1 MIPTELNDAAFIVVQ
16 LEPAEHEDI
25 KALRDALR
33 HFAVFDETAS
43 APVRAQA
50 QQAATCLSQILLGAT
65 DDPAALLAQASVAI
79 DAAIKVCEQ
88 ESRYEPRITQADLIA
103 ITMDPRDA
111 IANATE
117 TMATE
122 ARNARALADDMD
134 APPAATPHRRT
145 PAAGTKTTAR
155 ATSTTPVSTRRRTPA
170 SVARKTPP
178 APVAVIVEH
187 PVALDG
193 GTIPDDADLSLLSDF
208 IAESRESTAGAEA
221 ALLEL
226 EGNPEDIE
234 AVNTVFR
241 AFHTVKGTAAFM
253 GLDRLAE
260 FAHHAESL
268 LSRVRDRELPYTQ
281 AVASMALRGN
291 DVLSQF
297 LDAIE
302 ISLHDKLSIALPTDY
317 ADLMHDL
324 LNVDAVLAGIET
336 RSTPTSAPTDE
347 PSIQETPVA
356 TARVAAIGDPGDSD
370 APRPTAT
377 RTTTKSE
384 ADLSV
389 RVRTDRLDR
398 LIDMVGELV
407 IAQSM
412 IAADPA
418 VTALGQHDL
427 VKKVSQA
434 GKIMRELQDLSMS
447 MRMVPL
453 KSTFQKLTRLVRD
466 VALKA
471 GKVVE
476 FVTDGEDT
484 ELDRNM
490 VDAIADPLVHMV
502 RNAVDHGVEGPAD
515 RVAANKPRTGRV
527 KLAAFQQGGSV
538 IVELRDDGRGLNRDR
553 ILAKALEKG
562 LISPNHSLTDS
573 EINALIFAPGFSTAE
588 QITDISGRG
597 VGMDVVRRNIESI
610 RGRIDIQSVLG
621 QGTVFQI
628 RLPLTLAVT
637 DGMLV
642 RVGDERYIVPLTSIS
657 LSFRPEP
664 GMLSTIPPRGE
675 VVMLRGEVL
684 QVVRLH
690 QLFNIQD
697 AVTNPS
703 DAILMIVGDGE
714 HRIALLVDQLLGQ
727 QQVVA
732 KALGDG
738 VGEIPGVSGGAILS
752 DGRVGLIIDVAR
764 MTSLVRTA
772 DARPRSLSQAA

>member
-1 MIPTELNDAAFIVVQ
+1 MIPAELNDAAFIVVQ
-16 LEPAEHEDI
+16 LEPAEHDDI
-25 KALRDALR
+25 KALRDTLR
-33 HFAVFDETAS
+33 HFAVFDAS
-43 APVRAQA
+43 ATTQVRAHA
-50 QQAATCLSQILLGAT
+50 QHAATCLNLILLGAGGE
-65 DDPAALLAQASVAI
+65 PADLLTQASEAI
-79 DAAIKVCEQ
+79 DSAVKAAELASVNQ
-88 ESRYEPRITQADLIA
+88 PRITQANLIA
-103 ITMDPRDA
+103 ITHDPGD
-111 IANATE
+111 ANALEDAMVDTE
-117 TMATE
+117 PTVQRGRSATP
-122 ARNARALADDMD
+122 RF
-134 APPAATPHRRT
+134 AAT
-145 PAAGTKTTAR
+145 AAPVVATTA
-155 ATSTTPVSTRRRTPA
+155 TTVPT
-170 SVARKTPP
+170 
-178 APVAVIVEH
+178 IVEH
-187 PVALDG
+187 PHAVDG
-193 GTIPDDADLSLLSDF
+193 GTIPDDADLSLLGDF
-208 IAESRESTAGAEA
+208 IAESRESMAGAEA

-226 EGNPEDIE
+226 EANPEDIE
-234 AVNTVFR
+234 AINTVFR

-281 AVASMALRGN
+281 AVANLSLRSN
-291 DVLSQF
+291 DVLGEF
-297 LDAIE
+297 LDAIDRSVASHE
-302 ISLHDKLSIALPTDY
+302 PIALPSDY
-317 ADLMHDL
+317 SALMHDL

-336 RSTPTSAPTDE
+336 RSTAVAPGATAAPSPIAADSTPTVA
-347 PSIQETPVA
+347 ETPEAV
-356 TARVAAIGDPGDSD
+356 T
-370 APRPTAT
+370 RPTPTGTPAGDVNRAAAGS
-377 RTTTKSE
+377 RTVAKAD

-412 IAADPA
+412 LAADPA
-418 VTALGQHDL
+418 VTAAGQHDL
-427 VKKVSQA
+427 VKKVAHA

-476 FVTDGEDT
+476 LVTDGEET

-515 RVAANKPRTGRV
+515 REKAGKPRAGRV

-553 ILAKALEKG
+553 ILAKAIEKG
-562 LISPNHSLTDS
+562 LVSANNALTDS
-573 EINALIFAPGFSTAE
+573 EIMALIFAPGFSTAE
-588 QITDISGRG
+588 QVTDISGRG

-621 QGTVFQI
+621 QGTTFQI
-628 RLPLTLAVT
+628 KLPLTLAVT

-664 GMLSTIPPRGE
+664 DMLSTIPPSGE

-690 QLFNIQD
+690 QMFGIPG
-697 AVTNPS
+697 AVTNPTE
-703 DAILMIVGDGE
+703 AILMIIGDGE
-714 HRIALLVDQLLGQ
+714 HRVALLVDQLLGQ

-738 VGEIPGVSGGAILS
+738 VGEIHGISGGAILS

-764 MTSLVRTA
+764 MTELARSGDT
-772 DARPRSLSQAA
+772 RPRLLHAA

>member
-1 MIPTELNDAAFIVVQ
+1 MIPSELNDAAFIVVQ

-25 KALRDALR
+25 KALRDTLR
-33 HFAVFDETAS
+33 HFAVFDAS
-43 APVRAQA
+43 ASAQVRAHA
-50 QQAATCLSQILLGAT
+50 QHAATCLNLILLGAGGE
-65 DDPAALLAQASVAI
+65 PADLLTQACEAI
-79 DAAIKVCEQ
+79 DAAIKSSELA
-88 ESRYEPRITQADLIA
+88 SRNEPRITQSDLIA
-103 ITMDPRDA
+103 ITHDPRDLITRDPNDA
-111 IANATE
+111 AALQDAMVAPEPT
-117 TMATE
+117 
-122 ARNARALADDMD
+122 AR
-134 APPAATPHRRT
+134 PRRT
-145 PAAGTKTTAR
+145 PAAR
-155 ATSTTPVSTRRRTPA
+155 ASAVA
-170 SVARKTPP
+170 SAPEP
-178 APVAVIVEH
+178 APTVRHPTLDVPVILEH
-187 PVALDG
+187 PDVRDG
-193 GTIPDDADLSLLSDF
+193 GTVPDDADLALLGDF
-208 IAESRESTAGAEA
+208 IAESRESMAGAEA

-226 EGNPEDIE
+226 EANPEDIE

-281 AVASMALRGN
+281 AVANLSLRSN
-291 DVLSQF
+291 DVLGEF
-297 LDAIE
+297 LDAVERSVQTHEPIT
-302 ISLHDKLSIALPTDY
+302 LPSDY
-317 ADLMHDL
+317 SALMHDL
-324 LNVDAVLAGIET
+324 LNVDAVLAGNDTRRASAVAEAAVVPET
-336 RSTPTSAPTDE
+336 VTVTTTISTGAPAAVAGESSARA
-347 PSIQETPVA
+347 TPLASDSTRGGVVA
-356 TARVAAIGDPGDSD
+356 
-370 APRPTAT
+370 
-377 RTTTKSE
+377 RTTTKTE

-418 VTALGQHDL
+418 VTAIGQHDL
-427 VKKVSQA
+427 VKKVSHA

-476 FVTDGEDT
+476 LVTDGEET

-502 RNAVDHGVEGPAD
+502 RNAVDHGVESPAD
-515 RVAANKPRTGRV
+515 REKAGKPRAGRV
-527 KLAAFQQGGSV
+527 QLAAFQQGGSV

-553 ILAKALEKG
+553 ILAKAIEKG
-562 LISPNHSLTDS
+562 LVSPNNSLTDS

-588 QITDISGRG
+588 QVTDISGRG

-621 QGTVFQI
+621 QGTIFQI

-657 LSFRPEP
+657 LSFRPEAD
-664 GMLSTIPPRGE
+664 MLSTIPPRGE

-690 QLFNIQD
+690 EMFGIPG
-697 AVTNPS
+697 AVTNPAE
-703 DAILMIVGDGE
+703 AILMIIGDGE
-714 HRIALLVDQLLGQ
+714 HRVALLVDQLLGQ

-738 VGEIPGVSGGAILS
+738 VGEIPGISGGAILS

-764 MTSLVRTA
+764 MTSL
-772 DARPRSLSQAA
+772 ARSSDSRSRPLSQAA

>member
-1 MIPTELNDAAFIVVQ
+1 MIPAELNDAAFIVVQ
-16 LEPAEHEDI
+16 LEPTEHDDI
-25 KALRDALR
+25 KALRDTLR
-33 HFAVFDETAS
+33 HFAVFDATATT
-43 APVRAQA
+43 AVRAQA
-50 QQAATCLSQILLGAT
+50 QQAATFLNLILLGAT
-65 DDPAALLAQASVAI
+65 DDPAVSLQQAS
-79 DAAIKVCEQ
+79 AAIEAAIGLAEQ
-88 ESRYEPRITQADLIA
+88 QHAHVPPQS
-103 ITMDPRDA
+103 
-111 IANATE
+111 
-117 TMATE
+117 
-122 ARNARALADDMD
+122 
-134 APPAATPHRRT
+134 PPAVDPIVHD
-145 PAAGTKTTAR
+145 AGDAD
-155 ATSTTPVSTRRRTPA
+155 ALQHSMNA
-170 SVARKTPP
+170 P
-178 APVAVIVEH
+178 APVAVTAPLTALRTMAGGPAAAAESLALVEH
-187 PVALDG
+187 QAAADG
-193 GTIPDDADLSLLSDF
+193 GFIPDDADLSLLGDF
-208 IAESRESTAGAEA
+208 IAESRESMTGAEA

-226 EGNPEDIE
+226 EANPEDIE
-234 AVNTVFR
+234 AINTVFR

-268 LSRVRDRELPYTQ
+268 LSRVRDRELPYSQ
-281 AVASMALRGN
+281 SVADLWLRCN
-291 DVLSQF
+291 DVLAQF
-297 LDAIE
+297 LDAVEQSVQARDVIV
-302 ISLHDKLSIALPTDY
+302 LPPDY
-317 ADLMHDL
+317 AALMHDL
-324 LNVDAVLAGIET
+324 LHVDAVLAGIET
-336 RSTPTSAPTDE
+336 RDQSAVTSSASVNTVSSASATAAPMLLRDAA
-347 PSIQETPVA
+347 SGPVA
-356 TARVAAIGDPGDSD
+356 ARGGAG
-370 APRPTAT
+370 
-377 RTTTKSE
+377 RTGGKTD

-418 VTALGQHDL
+418 VMAIGQHEL
-427 VKKVSQA
+427 VKKVSHA
-434 GKIMRELQDLSMS
+434 GKIMRELQGLSMS

-466 VALKA
+466 VAQKA

-476 FVTDGEDT
+476 LVTDGEDT

-502 RNAVDHGVEGPAD
+502 RNAVDHGVEGPAERE
-515 RVAANKPRTGRV
+515 RVGKTRAGRV

-553 ILAKALEKG
+553 ILAKAIEKG
-562 LISPNHSLTDS
+562 LVSMNDSLTDS

-588 QITDISGRG
+588 TVTDISGRG

-621 QGTVFQI
+621 QGTTFQI

-664 GMLSTIPPRGE
+664 DMLSLIPPNGE

-684 QVVRLH
+684 PVVRLH
-690 QLFNIQD
+690 QMFNIRD

-703 DAILMIVGDGE
+703 QAILMIVGEGE
-714 HRIALLVDQLLGQ
+714 FRVALLVDQLLGQ

-732 KALGDG
+732 KTLGEG
-738 VGEIPGVSGGAILS
+738 VGEIPGISGGAILS

-764 MTSLVRTA
+764 MTSLARA
-772 DARPRSLSQAA
+772 GDGRPRGLSYAA

>member
-1 MIPTELNDAAFIVVQ
+1 MIPAELNDAAFIVVQ
-16 LEPAEHEDI
+16 LEPSEHDDI
-25 KALRDALR
+25 KALRDTLR
-33 HFAVFDETAS
+33 HFAVFDEYAS
-43 APVRAQA
+43 TPVRAHA
-50 QQAATCLSQILLGAT
+50 QQAATLLNLILLGGSG
-65 DDPAALLAQASVAI
+65 DDAALLARASEAI
-79 DAAIKVCEQ
+79 DAAIRTAEQ
-88 ESRYEPRITQADLIA
+88 AGMNEPRVTQTDLIA
-103 ITMDPRDA
+103 IVHDAGDADALSESMDRPA
-111 IANATE
+111 PA
-117 TMATE
+117 
-122 ARNARALADDMD
+122 ARAKGRATKSKENTPATVVAVG
-134 APPAATPHRRT
+134 APAPRAAVAATVDLD
-145 PAAGTKTTAR
+145 
-155 ATSTTPVSTRRRTPA
+155 PVP
-170 SVARKTPP
+170 
-178 APVAVIVEH
+178 
-187 PVALDG
+187 LDG
-193 GTIPDDADLSLLSDF
+193 GRIPDDADLSLLGDF
-208 IAESRESTAGAEA
+208 IAESRESMAGAEA

-226 EGNPEDIE
+226 EANPEDIE
-234 AVNTVFR
+234 AINTVFR

-268 LSRVRDRELPYTQ
+268 LSRVRDRELAYTQ
-281 AVASMALRGN
+281 PVANLSLRSN
-291 DVLSQF
+291 DVLGEF
-297 LDAIE
+297 LEAVE
-302 ISLHDKLSIALPTDY
+302 KSVHTREPIALPSEF
-317 ADLMHDL
+317 ADLMHEL
-324 LNVDAVLAGIET
+324 LNVDAVLAGELTPAAPIAAIPDAPVKLVASAAP
-336 RSTPTSAPTDE
+336 RAQSTPGAPVLVRASAESPASRGAVKGE
-347 PSIQETPVA
+347 
-356 TARVAAIGDPGDSD
+356 G
-370 APRPTAT
+370 
-377 RTTTKSE
+377 
-384 ADLSV
+384 DLSV

-418 VTALGQHDL
+418 VINSGQHDL
-427 VKKVSQA
+427 VKKVSHA

-476 FVTDGEDT
+476 LVTDGEET

-515 RVAANKPRTGRV
+515 RERAGKPRAGRV

-553 ILAKALEKG
+553 ILAKAIEKG
-562 LISPNHSLTDS
+562 LVSPNQSLTDS

-588 QITDISGRG
+588 TVTDISGRG

-621 QGTVFQI
+621 QGTTFQI

-664 GMLSTIPPRGE
+664 DMLSTIPPNGE

-684 QVVRLH
+684 PVVRLH
-690 QLFNIQD
+690 QMFGIPD
-697 AVTNPS
+697 AVQNPS
-703 DAILMIVGDGE
+703 EAILMIVGDGE
-714 HRIALLVDQLLGQ
+714 HRVALLVDQLLGQ

-738 VGEIPGVSGGAILS
+738 VGEIPGISGGAILS

-764 MTSLVRTA
+764 MTSLARTG
-772 DARPRSLSQAA
+772 DTRSRGMSHAA

>member
-1 MIPTELNDAAFIVVQ
+1 
-16 LEPAEHEDI
+16 
-25 KALRDALR
+25 
-33 HFAVFDETAS
+33 
-43 APVRAQA
+43 
-50 QQAATCLSQILLGAT
+50 
-65 DDPAALLAQASVAI
+65 
-79 DAAIKVCEQ
+79 
-88 ESRYEPRITQADLIA
+88 
-103 ITMDPRDA
+103 
-111 IANATE
+111 
-117 TMATE
+117 
-122 ARNARALADDMD
+122 
-134 APPAATPHRRT
+134 
-145 PAAGTKTTAR
+145 
-155 ATSTTPVSTRRRTPA
+155 
-170 SVARKTPP
+170 
-178 APVAVIVEH
+178 
-187 PVALDG
+187 
-193 GTIPDDADLSLLSDF
+193 
-208 IAESRESTAGAEA
+208 
-221 ALLEL
+221 
-226 EGNPEDIE
+226 
-234 AVNTVFR
+234 VFR

-281 AVASMALRGN
+281 PVANLSLRSN
-291 DVLSQF
+291 DVLGEF
-297 LDAIE
+297 LEAVE
-302 ISLHDKLSIALPTDY
+302 KSVHSREPIALPTDY
-317 ADLMHDL
+317 AELMHDL
-324 LNVDAVLAGIET
+324 LNVDAFLAGIHT
-336 RSTPTSAPTDE
+336 PVPKAAPTAAAPSAVATSSTPALVRTAEPARAVSA
-347 PSIQETPVA
+347 
-356 TARVAAIGDPGDSD
+356 
-370 APRPTAT
+370 
-377 RTTTKSE
+377 KSE

-418 VTALGQHDL
+418 VTAVGQHDL
-427 VKKVSQA
+427 VKKVSHA

-476 FVTDGEDT
+476 FVTDGEET

-515 RVAANKPRTGRV
+515 RELAGKPRTGRV

-553 ILAKALEKG
+553 ILAKAIDKG
-562 LISPNHSLTDS
+562 LIAPGQSLTDS

-588 QITDISGRG
+588 QVTDISGRG

-621 QGTVFQI
+621 QGTIFQI

-664 GMLSTIPPRGE
+664 DMLSSIPPRGE

-690 QLFNIQD
+690 QMFGIPD

-703 DAILMIVGDGE
+703 EAILMIVGEGE
-714 HRIALLVDQLLGQ
+714 HRVALLVDQLLGQ

-738 VGEIPGVSGGAILS
+738 VGEIPGISGGAILS
-752 DGRVGLIIDVAR
+752 DGRVGLIIDIAR
-764 MTSLVRTA
+764 MTSL
-772 DARPRSLSQAA
+772 ARVGDKPRGLSHAA

>member
-1 MIPTELNDAAFIVVQ
+1 M
-16 LEPAEHEDI
+16 
-25 KALRDALR
+25 
-33 HFAVFDETAS
+33 
-43 APVRAQA
+43 
-50 QQAATCLSQILLGAT
+50 
-65 DDPAALLAQASVAI
+65 
-79 DAAIKVCEQ
+79 
-88 ESRYEPRITQADLIA
+88 
-103 ITMDPRDA
+103 
-111 IANATE
+111 
-117 TMATE
+117 
-122 ARNARALADDMD
+122 
-134 APPAATPHRRT
+134 
-145 PAAGTKTTAR
+145 
-155 ATSTTPVSTRRRTPA
+155 
-170 SVARKTPP
+170 
-178 APVAVIVEH
+178 
-187 PVALDG
+187 
-193 GTIPDDADLSLLSDF
+193 
-208 IAESRESTAGAEA
+208 AGAEA

-226 EGNPEDIE
+226 EANPEDIE
-234 AVNTVFR
+234 AINTVFR

-253 GLDRLAE
+253 GLDKLAE

-281 AVASMALRGN
+281 AVANLSLRSN
-291 DVLSQF
+291 DVLGEF
-297 LDAIE
+297 LEAVE
-302 ISLHDKLSIALPTDY
+302 KSVQTSEPIALPSDY
-317 ADLMHDL
+317 AHLMHDL

-336 RSTPTSAPTDE
+336 RVAAAVAAPVAVISSAADAAPVAHSSAP
-347 PSIQETPVA
+347 VA
-356 TARVAAIGDPGDSD
+356 VAA
-370 APRPTAT
+370 PRAQAA
-377 RTTTKSE
+377 RAAVKSE
-384 ADLSV
+384 SDLSV

-412 IAADPA
+412 LAADPA
-418 VTALGQHDL
+418 VTAVGQHDL

-447 MRMVPL
+447 MRMVPM

-476 FVTDGEDT
+476 LVTDGEDT

-502 RNAVDHGVEGPAD
+502 RNAVDHGVEGPEERERAG
-515 RVAANKPRTGRV
+515 KPRAGRV

-562 LISPNHSLTDS
+562 LIPANHSLTDS

-588 QITDISGRG
+588 TVTDISGRG

-657 LSFRPEP
+657 LSFRPELD
-664 GMLSTIPPRGE
+664 MLTTIPPNGE

-684 QVVRLH
+684 PVVRLH
-690 QLFNIQD
+690 QTFNIPN

-714 HRIALLVDQLLGQ
+714 HRVALLVDQLLGQ

-738 VGEIPGVSGGAILS
+738 VGEIPGISGGAILS
-752 DGRVGLIIDVAR
+752 DGRVGLIIDIAR
-764 MTSLVRTA
+764 MTSLARTG
-772 DARPRSLSQAA
+772 DARPRALSFAA

>member
-1 MIPTELNDAAFIVVQ
+1 M
-16 LEPAEHEDI
+16 
-25 KALRDALR
+25 
-33 HFAVFDETAS
+33 
-43 APVRAQA
+43 
-50 QQAATCLSQILLGAT
+50 
-65 DDPAALLAQASVAI
+65 
-79 DAAIKVCEQ
+79 
-88 ESRYEPRITQADLIA
+88 
-103 ITMDPRDA
+103 
-111 IANATE
+111 
-117 TMATE
+117 
-122 ARNARALADDMD
+122 
-134 APPAATPHRRT
+134 
-145 PAAGTKTTAR
+145 
-155 ATSTTPVSTRRRTPA
+155 
-170 SVARKTPP
+170 
-178 APVAVIVEH
+178 
-187 PVALDG
+187 
-193 GTIPDDADLSLLSDF
+193 
-208 IAESRESTAGAEA
+208 AGAEA
-221 ALLEL
+221 ALLAL
-226 EGNPEDIE
+226 EANPEDIE
-234 AVNTVFR
+234 AINTVFR

-281 AVASMALRGN
+281 AVADLSLRSN
-291 DVLSQF
+291 DVLGEF
-297 LDAIE
+297 LE
-302 ISLHDKLSIALPTDY
+302 HVERSVQTQEVIALPTDY

-324 LNVDAVLAGIET
+324 LNVDAFLAGIDT
-336 RSTPTSAPTDE
+336 RPAAADAAAVRVDAAAGAPALVRTPAE
-347 PSIQETPVA
+347 P
-356 TARVAAIGDPGDSD
+356 TARAGAK
-370 APRPTAT
+370 TET
-377 RTTTKSE
+377 
-384 ADLSV
+384 DLSV

-418 VTALGQHDL
+418 VASSGHHDL
-427 VKKVSQA
+427 VKKVSHA

-476 FVTDGEDT
+476 LVTDGEET

-502 RNAVDHGVEGPAD
+502 RNAVDHGVESPAD
-515 RVAANKPRTGRV
+515 RERAGKPRAGRV
-527 KLAAFQQGGSV
+527 QLAAFQQGGSV

-553 ILAKALEKG
+553 ILAKAIEKG
-562 LISPNHSLTDS
+562 LVSPNQSLTDS

-588 QITDISGRG
+588 TVTDISGRG

-610 RGRIDIQSVLG
+610 RGRIDIQSTLG
-621 QGTVFQI
+621 QGTIFQI

-664 GMLSTIPPRGE
+664 DMLSTIPPNGE

-684 QVVRLH
+684 PVVRLH
-690 QLFNIQD
+690 QMFGIPD

-714 HRIALLVDQLLGQ
+714 HRVALLVDQLLGQ

-732 KALGDG
+732 KALGEG
-738 VGEIPGVSGGAILS
+738 VGEVPGISGGAILS

-764 MTSLVRTA
+764 MTALARTG
-772 DARPRSLSQAA
+772 DSRPRGLAHAA

>member
-1 MIPTELNDAAFIVVQ
+1 MIPPELNDAAFIVVQ

-25 KALRDALR
+25 KALRDTLR
-33 HFAVFDETAS
+33 HFAVFDAS
-43 APVRAQA
+43 ASTPVRAHA
-50 QQAATCLSQILLGAT
+50 QHAATCLNLILLGAGGE
-65 DDPAALLAQASVAI
+65 PAELLAQASDAI
-79 DAAIKVCEQ
+79 DAAIKASELAN
-88 ESRYEPRITQADLIA
+88 RKEPRITQSDLLAIVHDPGDADALQHA
-103 ITMDPRDA
+103 MSAPEPREVKV
-111 IANATE
+111 T
-117 TMATE
+117 
-122 ARNARALADDMD
+122 R
-134 APPAATPHRRT
+134 AATPR
-145 PAAGTKTTAR
+145 AAEA
-155 ATSTTPVSTRRRTPA
+155 
-170 SVARKTPP
+170 VAALAP
-178 APVAVIVEH
+178 APSATNATPDVPEMIAH
-187 PVALDG
+187 PIPKDG
-193 GTIPDDADLSLLSDF
+193 GTIPDDIDRSLLGDF
-208 IAESRESTAGAEA
+208 IAESRESMAGAEA

-226 EGNPEDIE
+226 EANPEDIE

-281 AVASMALRGN
+281 AVANLSLRSN
-291 DVLSQF
+291 DLLAEF
-297 LDAIE
+297 LDAVERSVNSGDAIT
-302 ISLHDKLSIALPTDY
+302 LPTDY
-317 ADLMHDL
+317 VALMHDL
-324 LNVDAVLAGIET
+324 LNADAVLAGHDTCNGTPPAAAVTASGPAAATVSVTTGDAASGIASAVSLVRVT
-336 RSTPTSAPTDE
+336 PASTTAAVARSS
-347 PSIQETPVA
+347 
-356 TARVAAIGDPGDSD
+356 
-370 APRPTAT
+370 
-377 RTTTKSE
+377 TKVD

-412 IAADPA
+412 LAADPA
-418 VTALGQHDL
+418 VVAPGQHDL
-427 VKKVSQA
+427 VKKVSHA

-476 FVTDGEDT
+476 LVTDGEET

-502 RNAVDHGVEGPAD
+502 RNAVDHGVESPAD
-515 RVAANKPRTGRV
+515 RAAAGKPRAGRV

-553 ILAKALEKG
+553 ILAKAIEKG
-562 LISPNHSLTDS
+562 LVAPNHSLTES

-621 QGTVFQI
+621 KGTIFQI

-664 GMLSTIPPRGE
+664 DMLSAIPPRGE

-690 QLFNIQD
+690 EMFAIRN
-697 AVTNPS
+697 AVTDPA
-703 DAILMIVGDGE
+703 DAILMIIGDGE
-714 HRIALLVDQLLGQ
+714 HRVALLVDQLLGQ

-738 VGEIPGVSGGAILS
+738 VGEIPGISGGAILS

-764 MTSLVRTA
+764 MTSL
-772 DARPRSLSQAA
+772 ARSGDTRSRSLSHAA

>member
-1 MIPTELNDAAFIVVQ
+1 MIPAELNDAAFIVVQ
-16 LEPAEHEDI
+16 LEPDEHDDI
-25 KALRDALR
+25 KALRDTLR
-33 HFAVFDETAS
+33 HFAVFDAS
-43 APVRAQA
+43 ASTQVRAHA
-50 QQAATCLSQILLGAT
+50 QQAATLLSLILLGGSDDAT
-65 DDPAALLAQASVAI
+65 ALLAQASAAI
-79 DAAIKVCEQ
+79 DSAVRAAEQ
-88 ESRYEPRITQADLIA
+88 ASRGKPRITKTDLIA
-103 ITMDPRDA
+103 IVHDASAATALSASMDA
-111 IANATE
+111 AA
-117 TMATE
+117 
-122 ARNARALADDMD
+122 ARPARAASAMPVVPASVVRAAPGVTALGVTAPGVT
-134 APPAATPHRRT
+134 PPAA
-145 PAAGTKTTAR
+145 
-155 ATSTTPVSTRRRTPA
+155 S
-170 SVARKTPP
+170 
-178 APVAVIVEH
+178 APVIVH
-187 PVALDG
+187 PPVADG
-193 GTIPDDADLSLLSDF
+193 GMVPDDADLSLLGDF
-208 IAESRESTAGAEA
+208 IAESRESMAGAEA

-226 EGNPEDIE
+226 EANPDDIE

-281 AVASMALRGN
+281 AVANLSLRSN
-291 DVLSQF
+291 DVLGEF
-297 LDAIE
+297 LVAVE
-302 ISLHDKLSIALPTDY
+302 ASVQTQQPIALPTDY
-317 ADLMHDL
+317 VDLMHDL
-324 LNVDAVLAGIET
+324 LNVDAVLAGVTTRAAVPTAPTPEWRAADASPRAET
-336 RSTPTSAPTDE
+336 ESPADAGARST
-347 PSIQETPVA
+347 
-356 TARVAAIGDPGDSD
+356 TARVGSK
-370 APRPTAT
+370 T
-377 RTTTKSE
+377 E

-418 VTALGQHDL
+418 VAESGQHEL
-427 VKKVSQA
+427 VKKVSHA

-476 FVTDGEDT
+476 LVTDGEET

-515 RVAANKPRTGRV
+515 RERAGKPRAGRV

-553 ILAKALEKG
+553 ILAKAIEKG
-562 LISPNHSLTDS
+562 LVSPNQSLTDS
-573 EINALIFAPGFSTAE
+573 EINGLIFAPGFSTAE
-588 QITDISGRG
+588 TVTDISGRG

-610 RGRIDIQSVLG
+610 RGRIDIHSVLG
-621 QGTVFQI
+621 QGTTFQI

-664 GMLSTIPPRGE
+664 GMLSTIPPGGE

-684 QVVRLH
+684 PVVRLH
-690 QLFNIQD
+690 QMFGISG
-697 AVTNPS
+697 AVMNPCE
-703 DAILMIVGDGE
+703 AILMIIGDGE
-714 HRIALLVDQLLGQ
+714 QRVALLVDQLLGQ

-732 KALGDG
+732 KALGEG
-738 VGEIPGVSGGAILS
+738 VGEVPGISGGAILS

-764 MTSLVRTA
+764 MTLLARTGA
-772 DARPRSLSQAA
+772 PRPLALSQAA

>member
-1 MIPTELNDAAFIVVQ
+1 MIPAELNDAAFIVVQ

-25 KALRDALR
+25 KALRDTLR
-33 HFAVFDETAS
+33 QFAVFDTS
-43 APVRAQA
+43 ATTQVRAHA
-50 QQAATCLSQILLGAT
+50 QHAATCLNLILLGAGG
-65 DDPAALLAQASVAI
+65 DPAELLTQASEAI
-79 DAAIKVCEQ
+79 DSAIKASELAN
-88 ESRYEPRITQADLIA
+88 RNEPRITQADLIA
-103 ITMDPRDA
+103 ISHDPGDA
-111 IANATE
+111 DALQ
-117 TMATE
+117 E
-122 ARNARALADDMD
+122 AMVAPE
-134 APPAATPHRRT
+134 PPAAHPSATEPRT
-145 PAAGTKTTAR
+145 AAPIQAPVMV
-155 ATSTTPVSTRRRTPA
+155 ATLIDV
-170 SVARKTPP
+170 P
-178 APVAVIVEH
+178 APAEH
-187 PVALDG
+187 LTALDG
-193 GTIPDDADLSLLSDF
+193 GMIPDDADLSLLGDF
-208 IAESRESTAGAEA
+208 IIESRESMTGAEA

-226 EGNPEDIE
+226 EANPEDIE
-234 AVNTVFR
+234 AINTVFR

-281 AVASMALRGN
+281 AVANLSLRSN
-291 DVLSQF
+291 DVLGEF
-297 LDAIE
+297 LDAVEQSVHSHETIT
-302 ISLHDKLSIALPTDY
+302 LPSDY
-317 ADLMHDL
+317 AALMHDL

-336 RSTPTSAPTDE
+336 RSTALVTDAALAP
-347 PSIQETPVA
+347 SA
-356 TARVAAIGDPGDSD
+356 TATVE
-370 APRPTAT
+370 TAT
-377 RTTTKSE
+377 VTGAESEGARVTSPAALTADGGRNGVGSRTANKSE

-418 VTALGQHDL
+418 VTAVGQHDL

-476 FVTDGEDT
+476 LVTDGEET

-502 RNAVDHGVEGPAD
+502 RNAVDHGVEAPAD
-515 RVAANKPRTGRV
+515 REKAGKPRAGRV

-538 IVELRDDGRGLNRDR
+538 IVELRDDGRGLNRER

-562 LISPNHSLTDS
+562 LVSPNHALTES

-621 QGTVFQI
+621 QGTIFQI

-642 RVGDERYIVPLTSIS
+642 RVGDERYIVPLTSIA

-664 GMLSTIPPRGE
+664 AMLSTIPPTGE

-684 QVVRLH
+684 PVVRLH
-690 QLFNIQD
+690 QLFGIPR
-697 AVTNPS
+697 AVTNPAE
-703 DAILMIVGDGE
+703 AILMIIGDGE
-714 HRIALLVDQLLGQ
+714 HRVALLVDQLLGQ

-732 KALGDG
+732 KTLGDG
-738 VGEIPGVSGGAILS
+738 VGEIPGISGGAILS
-752 DGRVGLIIDVAR
+752 DGRVGLIIDVTR
-764 MTSLVRTA
+764 MTELARSGDT
-772 DARPRSLSQAA
+772 RPRLLNAA

>member
-1 MIPTELNDAAFIVVQ
+1 MIPSELNDAAFIVVQ
-16 LEPAEHEDI
+16 LEPAEHADI
-25 KALRDALR
+25 KALRDTLR
-33 HFAVFDETAS
+33 HFAVFDAS
-43 APVRAQA
+43 ATAPVRAQA
-50 QQAATCLSQILLGAT
+50 QHAATCLNLILLGAGG
-65 DDPAALLAQASVAI
+65 DPADLLTQASEAI
-79 DAAIKVCEQ
+79 DGAIKASEQ
-88 ESRYEPRITQADLIA
+88 ANRNEPRITQADLVA
-103 ITMDPRDA
+103 IVHDPGDA
-111 IANATE
+111 
-117 TMATE
+117 
-122 ARNARALADDMD
+122 ADLQAAMS
-134 APPAATPHRRT
+134 ASEPAAKAKCVTPSRH
-145 PAAGTKTTAR
+145 A
-155 ATSTTPVSTRRRTPA
+155 SPVI
-170 SVARKTPP
+170 SVAAAP
-178 APVAVIVEH
+178 APVAAVRTPPLDVPLIIEH
-187 PVALDG
+187 PPVTDG
-193 GTIPDDADLSLLSDF
+193 GRVPDDADLTLLGDF
-208 IAESRESTAGAEA
+208 IAESRESMAGAEA

-226 EGNPEDIE
+226 EANPEDIE

-268 LSRVRDRELPYTQ
+268 LSRVRDRELPYMQ
-281 AVASMALRGN
+281 AVANLSLRSN
-291 DVLSQF
+291 DVLGEF

-302 ISLHDKLSIALPTDY
+302 RSVNGHEPITLPADY
-317 ADLMHDL
+317 TALMHDL
-324 LNVDAVLAGIET
+324 LNVDAVLAGIDT
-336 RSTPTSAPTDE
+336 RSVVSAAASM
-347 PSIQETPVA
+347 PSLQVDVPSVTVTTGAPA
-356 TARVAAIGDPGDSD
+356 TAVTSESSAVRQTPMASTASVARSG
-370 APRPTAT
+370 
-377 RTTTKSE
+377 TKTE

-418 VTALGQHDL
+418 VTAVGQHDL

-476 FVTDGEDT
+476 LVTEGEET

-515 RVAANKPRTGRV
+515 REKAGKPRAGRV
-527 KLAAFQQGGSV
+527 QLAAFQQGGSV

-553 ILAKALEKG
+553 ILAKAIEKG
-562 LISPNHSLTDS
+562 LVSPNASLTDS

-588 QITDISGRG
+588 QVTDISGRG

-621 QGTVFQI
+621 QGTIFQI

-664 GMLSTIPPRGE
+664 DMLSTIPPRGE

-690 QLFNIQD
+690 EMFGIPG
-697 AVTNPS
+697 AVTNPAE
-703 DAILMIVGDGE
+703 AILMIIGDGD
-714 HRIALLVDQLLGQ
+714 HRVALLVDQLLGQ

-738 VGEIPGVSGGAILS
+738 VGEIPGISGGAILS

-764 MTSLVRTA
+764 MTSLARSG
-772 DARPRSLSQAA
+772 DSRPRGLSQAA

>member
-1 MIPTELNDAAFIVVQ
+1 MIPPELNDAAFIVVQ

-25 KALRDALR
+25 KALRDTLR
-33 HFAVFDETAS
+33 HFAVFDAS
-43 APVRAQA
+43 ASTPVRAHA
-50 QQAATCLSQILLGAT
+50 QHAATCLNLILLGAGGE
-65 DDPAALLAQASVAI
+65 PAELLAQASDAI
-79 DAAIKVCEQ
+79 DAAIKASELAN
-88 ESRYEPRITQADLIA
+88 RNEPRITQSDLLAIVHDPGDADALRHA
-103 ITMDPRDA
+103 MSAPEPSA
-111 IANATE
+111 VKAT
-117 TMATE
+117 
-122 ARNARALADDMD
+122 R
-134 APPAATPHRRT
+134 AATPR
-145 PAAGTKTTAR
+145 AAEA
-155 ATSTTPVSTRRRTPA
+155 
-170 SVARKTPP
+170 VAALAP
-178 APVAVIVEH
+178 APSATNATPDVPEMITH
-187 PVALDG
+187 PTPKDG
-193 GTIPDDADLSLLSDF
+193 GTIPDDIDRSLLGDF
-208 IAESRESTAGAEA
+208 IAESRESMAGAEA

-226 EGNPEDIE
+226 EANPEDIE

-281 AVASMALRGN
+281 AVANLSLRSN
-291 DVLSQF
+291 DLLAEF
-297 LDAIE
+297 LDAVERSVNSGDAIT
-302 ISLHDKLSIALPTDY
+302 LPTDY
-317 ADLMHDL
+317 VALMHDL
-324 LNVDAVLAGIET
+324 LNADAVLAGHDTCNGTPPAAAVTASGPAAATVSVTTGDAASGIASAVSLVRVT
-336 RSTPTSAPTDE
+336 PASTTAAVARSS
-347 PSIQETPVA
+347 
-356 TARVAAIGDPGDSD
+356 
-370 APRPTAT
+370 
-377 RTTTKSE
+377 TKVD

-412 IAADPA
+412 LAADPA
-418 VTALGQHDL
+418 VVAPGQHDL
-427 VKKVSQA
+427 VKKVSHA

-476 FVTDGEDT
+476 LVTDGEET

-502 RNAVDHGVEGPAD
+502 RNAVDHGVESPAD
-515 RVAANKPRTGRV
+515 RAAAGKPRAGRV

-553 ILAKALEKG
+553 ILAKAIEKG
-562 LISPNHSLTDS
+562 LVAPNHSLTES

-621 QGTVFQI
+621 KGTIFQI

-637 DGMLV
+637 DGMLI

-664 GMLSTIPPRGE
+664 DMLSAIPPRGE

-690 QLFNIQD
+690 EMFAIRN
-697 AVTNPS
+697 AVTDPA
-703 DAILMIVGDGE
+703 DAILMIIGDGE
-714 HRIALLVDQLLGQ
+714 HRVALLVDQLLGQ

-738 VGEIPGVSGGAILS
+738 VGEIPGISGGAILS

-764 MTSLVRTA
+764 MTSL
-772 DARPRSLSQAA
+772 ARSGDTRSRSLSHAA

>member
-1 MIPTELNDAAFIVVQ
+1 MIPAELNDAAFIVVQ
-16 LEPAEHEDI
+16 LEPSEHDDI
-25 KALRDALR
+25 KALRDTLR
-33 HFAVFDETAS
+33 HFAVFHDHATT
-43 APVRAQA
+43 PVRAHA
-50 QQAATCLSQILLGAT
+50 QQAATLLNLILLGGSG
-65 DDPAALLAQASVAI
+65 DDAGLLARASDAI
-79 DAAIKVCEQ
+79 DAAIRTAELAELCEPRVTQ
-88 ESRYEPRITQADLIA
+88 TELVAIVHDAGDADALSEAMDAAVPAATARSAVTPSKPGTPVTPDAASPAPAVVSAPAPRITD
-103 ITMDPRDA
+103 TP
-111 IANATE
+111 T
-117 TMATE
+117 
-122 ARNARALADDMD
+122 
-134 APPAATPHRRT
+134 AA
-145 PAAGTKTTAR
+145 
-155 ATSTTPVSTRRRTPA
+155 VDE
-170 SVARKTPP
+170 VAR
-178 APVAVIVEH
+178 
-187 PVALDG
+187 DG
-193 GTIPDDADLSLLSDF
+193 GVIPDDADLSLLGDF
-208 IAESRESTAGAEA
+208 IAESRDSMAGAEA
-221 ALLEL
+221 ALLAL
-226 EGNPEDIE
+226 EANPDDIE
-234 AVNTVFR
+234 AINTVFR

-268 LSRVRDRELPYTQ
+268 LSRVRDRELAYTQ
-281 AVASMALRGN
+281 PVANLSLRSN
-291 DVLSQF
+291 DVLGEF
-297 LDAIE
+297 LEAVEKSVNTREPIR
-302 ISLHDKLSIALPTDY
+302 LPSDFPG
-317 ADLMHDL
+317 LMHDL
-324 LNVDAVLAGIET
+324 LNVDAVVAGVLV
-336 RSTPTSAPTDE
+336 RSAP
-347 PSIQETPVA
+347 
-356 TARVAAIGDPGDSD
+356 AAA
-370 APRPTAT
+370 APTLTEATAT
-377 RTTTKSE
+377 RGAPVLVRRSAE
-384 ADLSV
+384 SAAARGGARGDGDLSV

-418 VTALGQHDL
+418 VINSGQHDL

-476 FVTDGEDT
+476 LVTDGEET

-502 RNAVDHGVEGPAD
+502 RNAVDHGVEGPED
-515 RVAANKPRTGRV
+515 RARAGKSRAGRV
-527 KLAAFQQGGSV
+527 TLAAFQQGGSV

-553 ILAKALEKG
+553 ILAKAIEKG
-562 LISPNHSLTDS
+562 LVSPNQSLTDS
-573 EINALIFAPGFSTAE
+573 EINALIFAPGFSTAD
-588 QITDISGRG
+588 QVTDISGRG

-621 QGTVFQI
+621 EGTTFQI

-664 GMLSTIPPRGE
+664 DMLSTIPPNGE

-684 QVVRLH
+684 PVVRLH
-690 QLFNIQD
+690 QMFGIPD
-697 AVTNPS
+697 AVQQPCE
-703 DAILMIVGDGE
+703 AILMIVGDGDQ
-714 HRIALLVDQLLGQ
+714 RVALLVDQLLGQ

-732 KALGDG
+732 KALGEG
-738 VGEIPGVSGGAILS
+738 VGEVPGISGGAILN

-764 MTSLVRTA
+764 MTSLARLGDVRS
-772 DARPRSLSQAA
+772 RGLSHAA

>member
-1 MIPTELNDAAFIVVQ
+1 MIPAELNDAAFIVVQ

-25 KALRDALR
+25 KALRDTLR
-33 HFAVFDETAS
+33 QFAVFDAS
-43 APVRAQA
+43 ATTQVRAHA
-50 QQAATCLSQILLGAT
+50 QQAATFLNLILLAAPG
-65 DDPAALLAQASVAI
+65 DPAVLLTQASDAI
-79 DAAIKVCEQ
+79 DSAIKACEAA
-88 ESRYEPRITQADLIA
+88 SMHAPRITQTDLIA
-103 ITMDPRDA
+103 IAHDPGDA
-111 IANATE
+111 DALSAD
-117 TMATE
+117 MATP
-122 ARNARALADDMD
+122 
-134 APPAATPHRRT
+134 APAK
-145 PAAGTKTTAR
+145 G
-155 ATSTTPVSTRRRTPA
+155 
-170 SVARKTPP
+170 ARKTPKRTP
-178 APVAVIVEH
+178 TITAPSAVPVAV
-187 PVALDG
+187 PVAAAAAPAAVVVHPTAIDG
-193 GTIPDDADLSLLSDF
+193 GMVPDDADLSLLGDF
-208 IAESRESTAGAEA
+208 IAESRDSMAGAEA

-226 EGNPEDIE
+226 EANPEDIE
-234 AVNTVFR
+234 AINTVFR

-253 GLDRLAE
+253 GLDKLAE

-281 AVASMALRGN
+281 AVANLSLRSN
-291 DVLSQF
+291 DVLGEF
-297 LDAIE
+297 LEAVE
-302 ISLHDKLSIALPTDY
+302 KSVQTSEPIALPSDY
-317 ADLMHDL
+317 AHLMHDL
-324 LNVDAVLAGIET
+324 LNVDAVLAGVDP
-336 RSTPTSAPTDE
+336 RVARAVAGPVAVPVAVVSSAAAAAPVAQLSAP
-347 PSIQETPVA
+347 VA
-356 TARVAAIGDPGDSD
+356 VS
-370 APRPTAT
+370 APRAQVA
-377 RTTTKSE
+377 RAVVKNES
-384 ADLSV
+384 DLSV

-418 VTALGQHDL
+418 VTATGQHDL

-447 MRMVPL
+447 MRMVPM

-476 FVTDGEDT
+476 LVTDGEET

-502 RNAVDHGVEGPAD
+502 RNAVDHGVEGPED
-515 RVAANKPRTGRV
+515 RERAGKPRAGRV

-562 LISPNHSLTDS
+562 LVSPNHSLTDS

-588 QITDISGRG
+588 TVTDISGRG

-642 RVGDERYIVPLTSIS
+642 RVGDERYIVPLTSIA

-664 GMLSTIPPRGE
+664 DMLTTIPPNGD

-684 QVVRLH
+684 PVVRLH
-690 QLFNIQD
+690 QMFNIPD

-703 DAILMIVGDGE
+703 EAILMIVGDGE
-714 HRIALLVDQLLGQ
+714 HRVALLVDQLLGQ

-738 VGEIPGVSGGAILS
+738 VGEIPGISGGAILS
-752 DGRVGLIIDVAR
+752 DGRVGLIIDIAR
-764 MTSLVRTA
+764 MTSLARTG
-772 DARPRSLSQAA
+772 DARPRALSFAA